1 MECQCYNLISFAAK
15 TMAEPQQIGRYVIL
29 EELGR
34 GGTGC
39 VVRAEDPAIHRQVAL
54 KLIPLAGHE
63 GFLDAIRAAPALQ
76 HPGIVPVLD
85 AGRQDDT
92 VYVVRELVE
101 GVSLE
106 AMLRQTPGP
115 QLATVLAICR
125 QAAAALDYA
134 HTNGVIHGNVKPT
147 NILIDK
153 TGAARLVDFAVGSSD
168 AGTDQL
174 SLATIVPTALAGAKP
189 RPAALDTVMAKAT
202 NQDPALRYA
211 SCAEFM
217 DAVNAALPA
226 PAAKPGTTLVAA
238 ALGVI
243 LAMIAVAFFVLKQQE
258 RPAPA
263 SVSSTVAASTAAY
276 SKPAPGVT
284 AARKAQMSA
293 PSEPVP
299 QTAPAAEPPK
309 SGAAGQTLQVQ
320 LTTNP
325 PGAAVIIDGRRES
338 ACKSPCT
345 ADLSEGVHT
354 LIAKK
359 EGYRSMLQNFQVAGE
374 GEEVAVTLNP
384 ITGSLV
390 LETEPAGAA
399 IAVNGAPRAEVTP
412 VTLALPVGKY
422 RVRLTHAG
430 NSPYEFDAVILPEST
445 REVAVRLAK

>member
-115 QLATVLAICR
+115 QLAAVLAICR

-134 HTNGVIHGNVKPT
+134 HANGVIHGNVKST
-147 NILIDK
+147 NILINK
-153 TGAARLVDFAVGSSD
+153 TGAARLVDFGVESSD
-168 AGTDQL
+168 AGTDQS
-174 SLATIVPTALAGAKP
+174 SLATIVQMALADKS
-189 RPAALDTVMAKAT
+189 RPASLDMVMAKAT
-202 NQDPALRYA
+202 NQDPALRYG
-211 SCAEFM
+211 SCMEFM

-243 LAMIAVAFFVLKQQE
+243 LAMIAVAFFVHKQQE

-263 SVSSTVAASTAAY
+263 SVSSAVAASTAAY
-276 SKPAPGVT
+276 GKPAPGVT

-293 PSEPVP
+293 PPEPVP

-325 PGAAVIIDGRRES
+325 PGADVIIDGRRES

-345 ADLSEGVHT
+345 ADLSEGIHT